1 MMIDGLL
8 AGLID
13 WLFDLIW
20 FDRFDL
26 IWFDWFDL
34 IWQIWF
40 DLIWLTWFDLTDL
53 VWLIDDED
61 ADAIWQYVTDQ
72 KLLYIVIIHHYT
84 ILYPILAGMIDWFCY
99 SRVWVSRYLWILQ
112 Q

>member
-1 MMIDGLL
+1 MMMMIDDDDWWIACWL
-8 AGLID
+8 D

-20 FDRFDL
+20 FDRFGL
-26 IWFDWFDL
+26 IWFDWLDL
-34 IWQIWF
+34 ILIWF
-40 DLIWLTWFDLTDL
+40 D
-53 VWLIDDED
+53 WLIDDDD